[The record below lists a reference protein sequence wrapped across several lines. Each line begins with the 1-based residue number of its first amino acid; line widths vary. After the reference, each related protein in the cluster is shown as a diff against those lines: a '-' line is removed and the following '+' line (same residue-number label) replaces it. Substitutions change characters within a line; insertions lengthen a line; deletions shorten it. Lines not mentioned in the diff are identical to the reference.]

1 MRLTGCLLITTA
13 AIGLA
18 GCSTLVSVHP
28 FIAGP
33 QAVFDPALVGVWAGD
48 NNDALYVIRQDG
60 NSYKIRRMEGTDATS
75 FSAQLFKNGDLR
87 ILDLMSAADDP
98 FQLAVHTPLRVWVE
112 GATLRFATLDS
123 AWLMENARKQLAVE
137 DVGDRALITAPGD
150 AVLRFLITYGGADN
164 AYGKPSVLYK
174 QP

>member
-1 MRLTGCLLITTA
+1 
-13 AIGLA
+13 
-18 GCSTLVSVHP
+18 
-28 FIAGP
+28 
-33 QAVFDPALVGVWAGD
+33 
-48 NNDALYVIRQDG
+48 
-60 NSYKIRRMEGTDATS
+60 
-75 FSAQLFKNGDLR
+75 
-87 ILDLMSAADDP
+87 
-98 FQLAVHTPLRVWVE
+98 VE